1 MGLGVD
7 VKNSNETVFER
18 SGSNATSNE
27 ESSSRETSESQEKAR
42 EEIQSLSSQRDRS
55 DVSNDQVGRK
65 VGPYIGQVEEE
76 KKEMQEIFKLL
87 LEGKK
92 RVEWQGN
99 KFQPRPMT
107 LSRINLAKVSRNQH
121 RVT

>member
-27 ESSSRETSESQEKAR
+27 ESSSRGTSESQEKAR

-55 DVSNDQVGRK
+55 DVSNDQVVRK
-65 VGPYIGQVEEE
+65 VDPYIGQVEEE

-99 KFQPRPMT
+99 EFQPRPMT

>member
-1 MGLGVD
+1 VGLGVD

-55 DVSNDQVGRK
+55 DVSNDQLAEKLARASANSD
-65 VGPYIGQVEEE
+65 EE

-87 LEGKK
+87 LEGKE